1 MGLGRGDAVTR
12 EEALMGRDQLGL
24 FGEVL
29 RDELVAIDQRLA
41 HSVRAVGVPMV
52 ALGCFGGISIEMIL
66 ETPSTLFNR
75 AINVAFETGI
85 EFDIILVS

>member
-1 MGLGRGDAVTR
+1 MRFRRGDTVTR

-66 ETPSTLFNR
+66 EAPSSLFNR

-85 EFDIILVS
+85 EFDIVLVG